1 MKDARFELKDLV
13 SNGFGFVGKVEARY
27 FEDGRLNYA
36 VREIDTGKWRTF
48 GEKQIHRTQAAS
60 GS

>member
-1 MKDARFELKDLV
+1 MNKARLELKDLV

-27 FEDGRLNYA
+27 FEEGRLTYA
-36 VREIDTGKWRTF
+36 VKEISTGKWRNF
-48 GEKQIHRTQAAS
+48 SEKQIHRTQAAS